1 MDFPRKEVEEL
12 PASSILEF
20 QITDWFVPETDKN
33 REPNE
38 DPELYSILM
47 YGTTN
52 EGNTVC
58 AKIVKFEPWFYVKP
72 PESWNSLSDAGFD
85 SKLQNLYTTMMNE
98 KYECFFKNKDTG
110 ITNKY
115 NKKIIPN
122 DYDSHFNGLSM
133 VKKKDFWGFTNNTIF
148 RYIKVSVKSLALYN
162 NLKYYFNSLKDFKLY
177 ESNIDP
183 FLRYIH
189 IQNIKPCGW
198 VRIAKYIKID
208 DETRCDYNIQVNWKH
223 VIPIEINKIAPL
235 LIASF
240 DIECT
245 SSHGDFPVAKKDYK
259 KLAQDLANIAKAGYV
274 CNDVYIT
281 TWIKNAYID
290 DVKIEDLVI
299 NRLYTKRKV
308 VLTTID
314 EKLKPRMK
322 EIINILEEIS
332 NISGDDDGDDGDD
345 GDDVGDGDDNKPS
358 LLSVKQQFEL
368 ETKLNKILTDILPQL
383 EGDKIIQIGTTVHK
397 YGSDKIIY
405 KHIISL
411 NTCDDIDD
419 TDVVICTNEAD
430 LIKNWKDIIS
440 RLNPDVLIGYN
451 IFGFDME
458 YIWIRAQENGIL
470 DEFAIGLGKTFNRKV
485 SLIKQQL
492 ASSALGENVLKYF
505 DMDGTVIIDL
515 FKVMQREEKLD
526 SYKLDNV
533 ATIFLGDKKDDIKP
547 HEIFQKFKGSSKD
560 RCDIA
565 KYCIQ
570 DCALVNR
577 LLHKLKLV
585 ENNIAMGNVCLVP
598 LNFLFRRGQGIKI
611 FSLIAKQCMDK
622 DLLIPVIRSFNS
634 DFEIDVEGYEGAIV
648 LDPKEGMYLNDP
660 IVVFDYG
667 SLYPSS
673 MIARNLSHDCY
684 VIDKK
689 YMVKDSNIEYI
700 TVNYDLYE
708 GVGDKKKKSG
718 VKECIFAKYKDGKK
732 GIIAEILSMLLQ
744 ERKNTKEKIKYKT
757 AFLKNGTSITGSIKD
772 KGDTYDIINI
782 DTQEKNIVNKIDIM
796 NIKNT
801 YDNFEQDVFDG
812 LQLAYKITANSLYG
826 QIGART
832 SPIYLKD
839 IAACTT
845 ATGREMIMMAKNY
858 VETEYHA
865 EVIYGDSVMP
875 YTPITYKI
883 NNKIH
888 ISTFEKLDGDWIEYN
903 NFKPDDTDRYNKEQ
917 FIPTDMCVWTHKG
930 WAKINKIIRHK
941 TIKKIY
947 RILTNTGLVDVT
959 ADHSLLNEKCEIIK
973 PSDCVIGQELLH
985 SKPEIIIDNISKN
998 SINNI
1003 QSYLYGIFVNNGY
1016 CDENLWYVTILSKGL
1031 IKKCKELFERN
1042 EKCLFKIIDNKIVP
1056 LYNKDI
1062 VELSKKYRL
1071 ICYTNNICDAKIVPE
1086 HILNGDI
1093 SDIEAF
1099 KNGLVISNVIHSYS
1113 NISSFTTNYQITAQS
1128 YCVMLQLLNFNISL
1142 KYIDNIYI
1150 ISYNKIQNQYENAIK
1165 DIKILHDNYDG
1176 YVYDIET
1183 EAGVFHGGIGNII
1196 LKNTDSIFCKFP
1208 LKDDEGNDVYGK
1220 DALSYAI
1227 KVGNDVAKNIVKIM
1241 PAPQQLNYEK
1251 SLYPFIIFSKK
1262 RYVGNLYENND
1273 KDFKQKSMGI
1283 VLKRRDNAPIVKKIY
1298 GGIIDILLNK
1308 QDLNLSIEFL
1318 KEELTDMVNG
1328 KTPIHEL
1335 IISKSLRGS
1344 YKDPTKIAHKVLAD
1358 RIGARDPGNKPAVN
1372 DRVPYVYIKV
1382 PDAKLQG
1389 DRIENPDYII
1399 QNSITPDYLHYIT
1412 NQIMKPVL
1420 QMYALCLEQLPNYD
1434 KPSDYWKKV
1443 EEELLLKPIYIDDK
1457 KRKNRLDNLKLNMVK
1472 ELLFD
1477 EYIYMLSEPK
1487 IKSKKIKKDA
1497 VIKKN
1502 KSDEDT
1508 DVVVKTPKIKKQKDK
1523 INDTV
1528 IDNSV
1533 IEPIIVCN
1541 EYLKATIKVVKKTG
1555 TGQIIASGILFDKN
1569 KKNIWEYTNEKCKSK
1584 ENEIK
1589 YIIQKM
1595 LTDNKDVKIIF
1606 NINNKPFVKDYK
1618 IALAKYNNFNKNT
1631 DDRIIEKAI
1640 ENNDI
1645 GILSDIN
1652 EIISYKNILE
1662 LKDRFIIE

>member
-1 MDFPRKEVEEL
+1 MDFPRKEAEEL
-12 PASSILEF
+12 SNSSILEF

-47 YGTTN
+47 YGTTS

-85 SKLQNLYTTMMNE
+85 SKLQILYTTMMNE

-110 ITNKY
+110 LTNKY

-122 DYDSHFNGLSM
+122 DYEGHFNGLSM
-133 VKKKDFWGFTNNTIF
+133 IKKKDFWGFTNNTVF

-162 NLKYYFNSLKDFKLY
+162 NLKYYFNSLKNKDFKLY

-198 VRIAKYIKID
+198 VRIVKYIKID
-208 DETRCDYNIQVNWKH
+208 DETRCDYNIQVNWKN

-259 KLAQDLANIAKAGYV
+259 KLAQDLANVAKAGYV
-274 CNDVYIT
+274 CSDVYIT
-281 TWIKNAYID
+281 TWIKNAYVD
-290 DVKIEDLVI
+290 DVKIDNLVI
-299 NRLYTKRKV
+299 NRLYTKKKF
-308 VLTTID
+308 VLSIID

-322 EIINILEEIS
+322 EIISILEEIS
-332 NISGDDDGDDGDD
+332 NISGDDSDEVDGDDGCD
-345 GDDVGDGDDNKPS
+345 GDEGDDDKPS
-358 LLSVKQQFEL
+358 PLSVKQQFEL
-368 ETKLNKILTDILPQL
+368 ETKLNKILTDTLPQL

-411 NTCDDIDD
+411 NTCDDIED
-419 TDVVICTNEAD
+419 TDVVVCTNESD

-440 RLNPDVLIGYN
+440 RLNPDILIGYN

-458 YIWIRAQENGIL
+458 YIWIRAQENNIL
-470 DEFAIGLGKTFNRKV
+470 DDFAIGLGKTFNRKV
-485 SLIKQQL
+485 SLVKQQL

-577 LLHKLKLV
+577 LLHKLKMV

-622 DLLIPVIRSFNS
+622 DLLIPVIRSFDS

-708 GVGDKKKKSG
+708 GIGDKKKKSG

-757 AFLKNGTSITGSIKD
+757 VFLKNGTSIFGSVKD

-782 DTQEKNIVNKIDIM
+782 DTQEKHSINKIDVES
-796 NIKNT
+796 IKNT

-858 VETEYHA
+858 VETEYNA
-865 EVIYGDSVMP
+865 EVIYGD
-875 YTPITYKI
+875 
-883 NNKIH
+883 
-888 ISTFEKLDGDWIEYN
+888 
-903 NFKPDDTDRYNKEQ
+903 
-917 FIPTDMCVWTHKG
+917 
-930 WAKINKIIRHK
+930 
-941 TIKKIY
+941 
-947 RILTNTGLVDVT
+947 
-959 ADHSLLNEKCEIIK
+959 
-973 PSDCVIGQELLH
+973 
-985 SKPEIIIDNISKN
+985 
-998 SINNI
+998 
-1003 QSYLYGIFVNNGY
+1003 
-1016 CDENLWYVTILSKGL
+1016 
-1031 IKKCKELFERN
+1031 
-1042 EKCLFKIIDNKIVP
+1042 
-1056 LYNKDI
+1056 
-1062 VELSKKYRL
+1062 
-1071 ICYTNNICDAKIVPE
+1071 
-1086 HILNGDI
+1086 
-1093 SDIEAF
+1093 
-1099 KNGLVISNVIHSYS
+1099 
-1113 NISSFTTNYQITAQS
+1113 
-1128 YCVMLQLLNFNISL
+1128 
-1142 KYIDNIYI
+1142 
-1150 ISYNKIQNQYENAIK
+1150 
-1165 DIKILHDNYDG
+1165 
-1176 YVYDIET
+1176 
-1183 EAGVFHGGIGNII
+1183 
-1196 LKNTDSIFCKFP
+1196 TDSIFCKFP
-1208 LKDDEGNDVYGK
+1208 LKDDEGNHVYGK

-1227 KVGNDVAKNIVKIM
+1227 KIGNDVAKNIVKIM

-1328 KTPIHEL
+1328 KTPINEL

-1399 QNSITPDYLHYIT
+1399 ENSITPDYLHYIT

-1434 KPSDYWKKV
+1434 KSGDYWKKI
-1443 EEELLLKPIYIDDK
+1443 EDELLLKPIYVDDK

-1502 KSDEDT
+1502 KSDDT
-1508 DVVVKTPKIKKQKDK
+1508 VAIVEKISKSKKTKNEI
-1523 INDTV
+1523 INDANT
-1528 IDNSV
+1528 V
-1533 IEPIIVCN
+1533 IEPIIVCNN
-1541 EYLKATIKVVKKTG
+1541 EYLKATIKVIKKTS
-1555 TGQIIASGILFDKN
+1555 TGLISASGILFDKN

-1589 YIIQKM
+1589 YIIHKM
-1595 LTDNKDVKIIF
+1595 LIDNKDAKIIF
-1606 NINNKPFVKDYK
+1606 NVNSKPFVKDYK

-1631 DDRIIEKAI
+1631 DDTIIEKAI
-1640 ENNDI
+1640 QNNDI

-1662 LKDRFIIE
+1662 LKDRFILE